1 MTVALL
7 LAAVP
12 VAVLGVVL
20 GLRAPVGV
28 LLVAYAAI
36 VPFGS
41 AIDLPI
47 PLPPPFDTL
56 SSVVGALASASML
69 VHLLLIRNGPPQV
82 PTVSMVWLLFIGVA
96 GVTYAWSIVPS
107 VTAEE
112 FFLLVSGLS
121 LYLLATF
128 LPVTARH
135 RERIALAIVAGA
147 TLASL
152 LGVAMFA
159 SGRAPVGNSGAPR
172 FLLTGDD
179 PNHTAAGLLL
189 PLVLAASMAGD
200 GSRPLLRRLAFAG
213 SGILVAIGI
222 VLTGSRGGIL
232 AAVVA
237 LFVLGWQSGSLR
249 RMGVAI
255 ATVAVAA
262 VLSLSLAPA
271 ALEAR
276 LLNSDSTGRTE
287 VWRLGL
293 VACST
298 YCVQGSGWGTFP
310 DVYQQV
316 FRSDPDAGG
325 YRTQRF
331 RAHNIW
337 LQALVETGFVGFG
350 LLVAGFATAGAS
362 LLKLPRAGR
371 AAPLAALI
379 GLAVASSLVSNL
391 TFKYFWL
398 VFLYVAVCATASAR
412 PSAAASSPVGTLAR
426 T

>member
-1 MTVALL
+1 MTIALL
-7 LAAVP
+7 LAALP
-12 VAVLGVVL
+12 VAVLGLVV

-47 PLPPPFDTL
+47 PLPPPFDSL
-56 SSVVGALASASML
+56 SSVVGAMASASML
-69 VHLLLIRNGPPQV
+69 VHLLLVRTGPPQV

-96 GVTYAWSIVPS
+96 GVTYTWSVLPS
-107 VTAEE
+107 VTSDE

-128 LPVTARH
+128 LPVTAT
-135 RERIALAIVAGA
+135 ERDRITLAIVAGA

-152 LGVAMFA
+152 LGVALFA
-159 SGRAPVGNSGAPR
+159 LGRAPVGNSGAPR

-189 PLVLAASMAGD
+189 PLVLAATMAGD
-200 GSRPLLRRLAFAG
+200 TARSPLRRVVFAG
-213 SGILVAIGI
+213 SGIVVAIGI

-232 AAVVA
+232 AAVGA

-249 RMGVAI
+249 RMGAAI
-255 ATVAVAA
+255 ATVGVAGI
-262 VLSLSLAPA
+262 LSLSLAPA

-337 LQALVETGFVGFG
+337 LQALVETGFVGFA
-350 LLVAGFATAGAS
+350 LLVAGFLTAGAS
-362 LLKLPRAGR
+362 LLKLPRAAR
-371 AAPLAALI
+371 AAPLAALV

-398 VFLYVAVCATASAR
+398 VFLYVAVCSTDSAH
-412 PSAAASSPVGTLAR
+412 PSGAAMTPIGTLAR